1 MNRNKVQTKK
11 SPLFS
16 LWIVFLLMTLPSAS
30 YATDLISVNSA
41 GTGSGNKDS
50 FKWPFAVMTPDG
62 RYIFFSSEA
71 SNLVT
76 NDTNGNIQDLFV
88 RDMQTGIT
96 TLVSVNSAGSG
107 SGNGESFQPSF
118 TPDGRYVA
126 FSSDASDL
134 IPNDTNGTARDI
146 FVRDLQTGTTTLVSV
161 NAAGTGSGNHSSTFP
176 RISTDGRYVAFVS
189 LATNLV
195 VTNDTNEPFGGFDIF
210 VRDLQTGTT
219 TLVSVN
225 AAGTGSGNR
234 GSAEQYWTISPDGRY
249 VAFTSEASDLVNND
263 TNIVSDVFVRD
274 LWMGTTTLVSVN
286 AAGTGSGNR
295 DSFHPAISSDGRYV
309 AFTSYAGDLV
319 ANDTNDTTDTFVGDL
334 QTGTTILVSVNA
346 TGTASGNGGSVNVP
360 VMTPNGRY
368 VVFASTA
375 RDLVTNDINGS
386 MNIFVRDM
394 QTETTTLVSANNAG
408 SGGNS
413 VSEIEFS
420 HVISD
425 DGRYV
430 VFSSQADNLV
440 DNDTENDIRDV
451 FVRDLKLGTTT
462 LLSRNT
468 VGTHGNNE
476 SYFPVISANGNYVV
490 FESLASDLVT
500 NDSNGSLQEIY
511 GVVLGNED
519 TASLIAKVEMLG
531 AGGSLTQNQVDGLI
545 NKLHEIQ
552 AKLDNDQTGAACNQ
566 LSSFISQVQ
575 GFINSSTLTASQ
587 GQALID
593 AANAI
598 KTSIGC

>member
-16 LWIVFLLMTLPSAS
+16 LCIVFLLMTLPSAL

-41 GTGSGNKDS
+41 GTASGNRDS

-62 RYIFFSSEA
+62 RYFFFSSEA
-71 SNLVT
+71 SDLVT

-118 TPDGRYVA
+118 TPDGRYVV

-134 IPNDTNGTARDI
+134 VPNDINGNHQDIFVRDMQTGTTTLVSINAAGTGSGNEPSTFPRMSTDGRYVAFVSHATDLVVTNDTNGRPDI
-146 FVRDLQTGTTTLVSV
+146 FVRDLQTGITTLISV
-161 NAAGTGSGNHSSTFP
+161 NAAGTGSGN
-176 RISTDGRYVAFVS
+176 
-189 LATNLV
+189 
-195 VTNDTNEPFGGFDIF
+195 
-210 VRDLQTGTT
+210 Q
-219 TLVSVN
+219 
-225 AAGTGSGNR
+225 GS
-234 GSAEQYWTISPDGRY
+234 EQSWTISPDGRY

-263 TNIVSDVFVRD
+263 TNSFDWDVFVRD

-286 AAGTGSGNR
+286 AAGTGSGNNT
-295 DSFHPAISSDGRYV
+295 SVHPAISSDGRYL
-309 AFTSYAGDLV
+309 AFMSFASNLV
-319 ANDTNDTTDTFVGDL
+319 ANDNNGTSDMFVRDL
-334 QTGTTILVSVNA
+334 QAGTTTLVTVNA
-346 TGTASGNGGSVNVP
+346 AGTASGNGGCVNSP
-360 VMTPNGRY
+360 QITPNGRY
-368 VVFASTA
+368 VVFMSSA
-375 RDLVTNDINGS
+375 RDLVTNDINSS
-386 MNIFVRDM
+386 MNIFVRDL
-394 QTETTTLVSANNAG
+394 QTETTTLVSANDTG
-408 SGGNS
+408 SGGNNA
-413 VSEIEFS
+413 SEIDFS
-420 HVISD
+420 QAISD

-430 VFSSQADNLV
+430 VFSSSADNLV
-440 DNDTENDIRDV
+440 NNDTENDIRDV

-468 VGTHGNNE
+468 VGTHGNND
-476 SYFPVISANGNYVV
+476 SYFPLINANGNYVV

-500 NDSNGSLQEIY
+500 NDSNGSFQDIY
-511 GVVLGNED
+511 RVALGNED
-519 TASLIAKVEMLG
+519 TASLIAEVEALG
-531 AGGSLTQNQVDGLI
+531 AGGSLRQNQVDGLI
-545 NKLHEIQ
+545 NKLHEIK
-552 AKLDNDQTGAACNQ
+552 AKLDNGQTGAACNQ

-575 GFINSSTLTASQ
+575 GFINSGTLTASQ

>member
-1 MNRNKVQTKK
+1 MNRNKAQTKK
-11 SPLFS
+11 SPLFC
-16 LWIVFLLMTLPSAS
+16 LWIVFLLMTLPSVS
-30 YATDLISVNSA
+30 YATDLICVNSA
-41 GTGSGNKDS
+41 GTGSGNRDS

-71 SNLVT
+71 GNLVT

-96 TLVSVNSAGSG
+96 TLVSINSAGSG
-107 SGNGESFQPSF
+107 SGNGESFQPSL

-134 IPNDTNGTARDI
+134 VPNDTNGNARDI
-146 FVRDLQTGTTTLVSV
+146 FVRDMQTGTTTLVSI
-161 NAAGTGSGNHSSTFP
+161 NAAGTGSGNQSSTFP

-225 AAGTGSGNR
+225 AAGTASGNQ
-234 GSAEQYWTISPDGRY
+234 GSEQQDWTISPDGRY
-249 VAFTSEASDLVNND
+249 VAFTSWASDLVNND
-263 TNIVSDVFVRD
+263 TNIVPDVFVRD
-274 LWMGTTTLVSVN
+274 LWIGTTTLVSVN
-286 AAGTGSGNR
+286 AGGTGSGNH

-309 AFTSYAGDLV
+309 AFTSYASDLV
-319 ANDTNDTTDTFVGDL
+319 ANDTNDTTDTFVRDL
-334 QTGTTILVSVNA
+334 QTGTTTLVSVNA
-346 TGTASGNGGSVNVP
+346 TGSASGNGASVNFP
-360 VMTPNGRY
+360 VITPDGRY
-368 VVFASTA
+368 VVFASSA

-394 QTETTTLVSANNAG
+394 QTEITTLVSANDAG

-413 VSEIEFS
+413 VSEIEVS

-476 SYFPVISANGNYVV
+476 SYFPVISANGKYVV

-500 NDSNGSLQEIY
+500 NDSNGSLQDIY
-511 GVVLGNED
+511 RVALANED
-519 TASLIAKVEMLG
+519 PESLIAEVEALG

-552 AKLDNDQTGAACNQ
+552 AKLDNGQTGAACNQ

-575 GFINSSTLTASQ
+575 GFINSDTLTASQ